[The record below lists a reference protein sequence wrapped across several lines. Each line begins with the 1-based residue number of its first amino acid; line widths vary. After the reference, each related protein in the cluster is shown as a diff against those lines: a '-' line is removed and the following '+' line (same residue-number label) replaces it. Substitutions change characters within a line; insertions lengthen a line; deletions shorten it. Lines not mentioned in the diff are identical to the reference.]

1 MSLIADLR
9 SKCGINMS
17 DPATPDSQ
25 RQIIVNLYNSGIEP
39 DIIALQLDVD
49 REQVDRTIAEFA
61 AEEERKHDSAN
72 ATSGAPSL
80 SSFELGPVV
89 DTEQAVR
96 LAQERVWRALRFEP
110 QFNLSTEETNNIL
123 EKFAKSKVGFV
134 ILYVDVVG
142 STKLSMTIPAD
153 RLATIV
159 QAFTQEMSIL
169 ISAYGGY
176 VLKYVGDAILAFF
189 LADWNNLRVP
199 CANAVSCAQAM
210 IKVMRQG
217 VNPILNQYDYPELNV
232 RVGIDVGDNVVVQYG
247 WDTMTL
253 EDGRQV
259 RRPHLD
265 ILGYTI
271 SVTAKMTGIAK
282 PDQIMIGQ
290 FVYEALC
297 DEAKEAFAPV
307 QIGPEK
313 WDYVSD
319 YTGKIYKLYGSR

>member
-1 MSLIADLR
+1 MSP
-9 SKCGINMS
+9 
-17 DPATPDSQ
+17 DPPAPNSQ
-25 RQIIVNLYNSGIEP
+25 RQIIINLHSSGIEP
-39 DIIALQLDVD
+39 DIIALQLDID

-61 AEEERKHDSAN
+61 AEEERKRSAAS
-72 ATSGAPSL
+72 ATAGAPSL
-80 SSFELGPVV
+80 SSFELAPVV
-89 DTEQAVR
+89 DTEQAVK

-110 QFNLSTEETNNIL
+110 QFNLSTEETNSIL
-123 EKFAKSKVGFV
+123 EKFVKSKVGFV
-134 ILYVDVVG
+134 ILHIDIVG
-142 STKLSMTIPAD
+142 STKLSMTTPAD

-169 ISAYGGY
+169 VSAYGGY

-189 LADWNNLRVP
+189 LADWSNLRVP

-210 IKVMRQG
+210 IKVIRQG
-217 VNPILNQYDYPELNV
+217 VNPILNQFDYPELNV

-253 EDGRQV
+253 ADGRQV
-259 RRPHLD
+259 RHPHFD

-271 SVTAKMTGIAK
+271 NVTTKMTGIAK
-282 PDQIMIGQ
+282 PDQIVVGQ

-297 DEAKEAFAPV
+297 DKAKEAFSPV
-307 QIGPEK
+307 QLGPDK

>member
-1 MSLIADLR
+1 MSLIADLC
-9 SKCGINMS
+9 SKCGTSMS
-17 DPATPDSQ
+17 DPSAPSSQ
-25 RQIIVNLYNSGIEP
+25 RQIIINLYISGIEP
-39 DIIALQLDVD
+39 EIIALQLDVD
-49 REQVDRTIAEFA
+49 KEQVDKTIAEFA
-61 AEEERKHDSAN
+61 AEEERKNTSVN
-72 ATSGAPSL
+72 ATFKAPTF
-80 SSFELGPVV
+80 SSFELGSLVNT
-89 DTEQAVR
+89 DQAVK

-123 EKFAKSKVGFV
+123 EKLAKSKVGFV
-134 ILYVDVVG
+134 ILHVDIVG
-142 STKLSMTIPAD
+142 STKLSMTLPAD

-169 ISAYGGY
+169 ISTYGGY

-189 LADWNNLRVP
+189 LANWSNLRVP
-199 CANAVSCAQAM
+199 CANAVSCALTM

-217 VNPILNQYDYPELNV
+217 INPILNQYDYPELNV

-282 PDQIMIGQ
+282 PDQVIIGQ

-297 DEAKEAFAPV
+297 DETKELFSPV
-307 QIGPEK
+307 QLSPER

-319 YTGKIYKLYGSR
+319 YTGKIYKLYGSK

>member
-1 MSLIADLR
+1 
-9 SKCGINMS
+9 MS
-17 DPATPDSQ
+17 DPAAQQLQQ
-25 RQIIVNLYNSGIEP
+25 RQTIINLYNSGIES
-39 DIIALQLDVD
+39 DIIALQLDIERD
-49 REQVDRTIAEFA
+49 QVERTIAEFA
-61 AEEERKHDSAN
+61 AEEERKHDSAS
-72 ATSGAPSL
+72 ATSEAPSFSL
-80 SSFELGPVV
+80 FELGNIV
-89 DTEQAVR
+89 DTEQAVK

-134 ILYVDVVG
+134 ILHVDLVG
-142 STKLSMTIPAD
+142 STKLSMTVPAD

-189 LADWNNLRVP
+189 LADWNNLHVP

-210 IKVMRQG
+210 IKVIRQG

-253 EDGRQV
+253 EDGRQF
-259 RRPHLD
+259 RKPHFD

-271 SVTAKMTGIAK
+271 SVTAKMTGTAR

-297 DEAKEAFAPV
+297 DKGKEAFTPMPTD
-307 QIGPEK
+307 PEK

-319 YTGKIYKLYGSR
+319 HTGKIYKLYGSR

>member
-1 MSLIADLR
+1 
-9 SKCGINMS
+9 MS
-17 DPATPDSQ
+17 DPSAPDSQ
-25 RQIIVNLYNSGIEP
+25 RQIIINLYNSGIES
-39 DIIALQLDVD
+39 DIIALQLDID
-49 REQVDRTIAEFA
+49 KKQVDETIAEFV
-61 AEEERKHDSAN
+61 AEEERRSRSVN
-72 ATSGAPSL
+72 ATSGAPSF
-80 SSFELGPVV
+80 SYFELGQVV
-89 DTEQAVR
+89 DTDQAVN

-110 QFNLSTEETNNIL
+110 QFNLSTEETISIL
-123 EKFAKSKVGFV
+123 EKFVKSKVGFV
-134 ILYVDVVG
+134 ILYVDIVG

-189 LADWNNLRVP
+189 LADWDNLRIP
-199 CANAVSCAQAM
+199 CANAVSCAQTM

-217 VNPILNQYDYPELNV
+217 INPILNQYDYPELNV

-253 EDGRQV
+253 EDGSQV

-265 ILGYTI
+265 ILGYTM
-271 SVTAKMTGIAK
+271 SVTAKMTGIAR
-282 PDQIMIGQ
+282 PDQIIIGQ
-290 FVYEALC
+290 FIYEALC
-297 DEAKEAFAPV
+297 DEAKAAFVPV
-307 QIGPEK
+307 EVSPEK

-319 YTGKIYKLYGSR
+319 YTGKIYKLYGSK